1 MTAKTETT
9 GTQSTE
15 SGTTESVREL
25 ARTFNYWDHE
35 LDDDPYPV
43 LARLRNECPVA
54 RSEELGGYWEVTSYE
69 GVRQVFADP
78 TSFSSRTLTLPPEGA
93 PPLLIPETIDP
104 PDHAKYRRIF
114 TPYFSPRRVESL
126 RERTREV
133 AARLATDYVAA
144 GAGDFVA
151 AFAVPLPCTVFMEI
165 AGFPIEDLNQ
175 LLEWKDRFMRDGV
188 SDDPVKRQYVADEV
202 MPAMMGYFNAALDAR
217 ETMSSPPDDLLTA
230 LLRDEVADGKPMTRD
245 EILNALLL
253 MLAAGLDTV
262 TATMGLSFEFLAQ
275 RPDVRRQ
282 LVADP
287 SLMPSATEE
296 FLRYFSIV
304 NTCRQANTDAEVEGV
319 LIKAGDYVNV
329 STTSAGRDERQF
341 PNADEFRITRTPN
354 AHLAFGAGPHRC
366 LGSHLAR
373 MEMVVALEEVHR
385 VMPDYYLTP
394 GHKATHHYGGVIGI
408 DSLHLSI
415 GEPPAA

>member
-1 MTAKTETT
+1 MTAETQPTEAGALDT
-9 GTQSTE
+9 GDIA
-15 SGTTESVREL
+15 EL
-25 ARTFNYWDHE
+25 ARTFNYWDHS
-35 LDDDPYPV
+35 LDENPYPV

-69 GVRQVFADP
+69 GVRQVFADAK
-78 TSFSSRTLTLPPEGA
+78 SFSSRTLTLPPEGA

-104 PDHAKYRRIF
+104 PDHAKYRRVF

-133 AARLATDYVAA
+133 AARLAADYVAA

-165 AGFPIEDLNQ
+165 AGFPTEDLAQ

-188 SDDPVKRQYVADEV
+188 SDDAEKRQYVADHV

-217 ETMSSPPDDLLTA
+217 EAMSSPPDDLLTA

-262 TATMGLSFEFLAQ
+262 TATMGLAFEFLAQ

-282 LVADP
+282 LVGDT
-287 SLMPSATEE
+287 SLIPSATEE

-304 NTCRQANTDAEVEGV
+304 NTCRQANVDAEVEGV
-319 LIKAGDYVNV
+319 LIKAGDYINV

-341 PNADEFRITRTPN
+341 PNADEFRIGRTPN
-354 AHLAFGAGPHRC
+354 PHLAFGAGPHRC

-373 MEMVVALEEVHR
+373 MEMAVALEEVHR
-385 VMPDYYLTP
+385 VLPEYHITP
-394 GHKATHHYGGVIGI
+394 GHSSTKHYGGVIGI

-415 GEPPAA
+415 GESPSS